1 MKDRKAHRPCHPRGS
16 VRLPL
21 PLLFYSRI
29 PRLGIRSPCSGDVRL
44 LAWLLVAACPPRS
57 GTTAGYSKLRR
68 KFDQTAVR
76 CLDFCVVGASPAT
89 TVCASREAKSACK
102 LASWRG
108 SELEQKT
115 SNNGWRSKAIRAT
128 ENILERFRGQRP
140 ASLWRVARV
149 PHRPPVHQRPVRAQ
163 ISGSCYTRDLD
174 PSGKRTAQATKRS

>member
-44 LAWLLVAACPPRS
+44 LAWLLVAACPPS

-89 TVCASREAKSACK
+89 TVCASREAKVGLQVGK
-102 LASWRG
+102 LAWVRTG
-108 SELEQKT
+108 
-115 SNNGWRSKAIRAT
+115 T
-128 ENILERFRGQRP
+128 ENIQQWLAVKGYSRDRKYLGTFSWT
-140 ASLWRVARV
+140 ATSIFVACGT
-149 PHRPPVHQRPVRAQ
+149 RPP
-163 ISGSCYTRDLD
+163 
-174 PSGKRTAQATKRS
+174 